1 MNLKP
6 KLELGERSFLE
17 QWLDK
22 HNPMMAL
29 LRTLLGTVNVLI
41 ASAICLK
48 VFKIL

>member
-6 KLELGERSFLE
+6 KLELGERSFIE

-29 LRTLLGTVNVLI
+29 LRTILGSLNVLI

-48 VFKIL
+48 VFGVV

>member
-1 MNLKP
+1 MNIKP
-6 KLELGERSFLE
+6 KLELGERSFIE

-48 VFKIL
+48 VFEIL

>member
-1 MNLKP
+1 MNIKP
-6 KLELGERSFLE
+6 RLELGERSILE

-29 LRTLLGTVNVLI
+29 LRTLFGSLNVLI

-48 VFKIL
+48 VFGIL